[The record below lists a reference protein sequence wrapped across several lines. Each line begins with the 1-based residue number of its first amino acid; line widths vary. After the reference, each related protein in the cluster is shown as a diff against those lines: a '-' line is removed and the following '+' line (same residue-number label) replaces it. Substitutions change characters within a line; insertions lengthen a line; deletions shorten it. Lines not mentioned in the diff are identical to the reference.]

1 MKKIVQSVEREY
13 VDTQTGEVTTIET
26 AKVFTERVKEDS
38 FYMTFIDF
46 VAPLYKLTSETARKL
61 LTWMCEHA
69 EFNTGKI
76 KLTSA
81 DRKEIVNEF
90 KVTNNTITNCLSTL
104 KKLKLISGSSGN
116 FEINPQ
122 IFWKGDL
129 SIRRELLKD
138 NDFQVKFTISEEYN
152 TSTSV
157 QHPN

>member
-1 MKKIVQSVEREY
+1 MKKIVQSIEREY
-13 VDTQTGEVTTIET
+13 VDTQTGEITTVET
-26 AKVFTERVKEDS
+26 AKVFTERIKEDS

-81 DRKEIVNEF
+81 DRKEIVSKFNI
-90 KVTNNTITNCLSTL
+90 TNNTITNCLSTL

-129 SIRRELLKD
+129 SIRREILKN
-138 NDFQVKFTISEEYN
+138 NDFQVKFTISEE
-152 TSTSV
+152 
-157 QHPN
+157 